1 MERLFEAIFLGLSSG
16 AIYALVALGLV
27 VIFRGTGHLNFAQGE
42 MGTLSAYVVWM
53 LTDAG
58 VTLILATLLGMLF
71 GFGFGAA
78 TELTIVR
85 PLAKRSVLAV
95 FVASIALFL
104 GINAYTTGIW
114 GAPPDEA
121 LDSLFPNDPNDFERI
136 FGAVWRHQA
145 IGALVVTLVMAGLLF
160 LLLQRTRFGL
170 AMRGVA
176 SNPAS
181 ARLVGVP
188 TGRILSGSWA
198 IAGALGALAATLHA
212 GNQGQVT
219 PILMVTVFV
228 YATAAATLGG
238 LDSTGGAV
246 IGGLLIGVV
255 ENLAA
260 EYFEDWVG
268 QEMKLAVAL
277 LCILVVLLVR
287 PSGLFGTAKVER
299 V

>member
-1 MERLFEAIFLGLSSG
+1 MERFFEALFLGLSSG

-53 LTDAG
+53 LNDAG
-58 VTLILATLLGMLF
+58 VTLILATLLGMMF

-121 LDSLFPNDPNDFERI
+121 LDSLFPNDPDDFARI
-136 FGAVWRHQA
+136 FGAVWRYQA

-176 SNPAS
+176 SNADS

-219 PILMVTVFV
+219 PILMLTVFV

-260 EYFEDWVG
+260 EYFQDWVG